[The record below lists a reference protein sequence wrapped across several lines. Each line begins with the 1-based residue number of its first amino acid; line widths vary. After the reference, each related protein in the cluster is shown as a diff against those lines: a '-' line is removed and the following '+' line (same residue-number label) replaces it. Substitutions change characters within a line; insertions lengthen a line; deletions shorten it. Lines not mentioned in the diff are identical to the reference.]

1 MQLEAL
7 RQEIIAHPLLARPSL
22 TSKLAVN
29 RPSTSPPSPPP
40 NPARPSFLRRAAL
53 YGSCGCDS
61 LPVRSTRRSKTSVS
75 LSVSPPFTVLPTA
88 NSQHRRLPSTAT
100 HRQPSPKTQ
109 HHSIL
114 TAPHIATVSAS
125 QKAYLPA
132 RVSKL
137 PLPPRPSALLQ
148 YRTQILSCPVS
159 QPAARCVLS
168 SATHSQRRPLA
179 FSHRANFLA
188 GWCHREASLTRL
200 RDSISCLLQSSLATR
215 SSSAILVFSPHRNPG
230 ACVAIPHLACS
241 RQDSDVIPHK
251 LDRYRYHPRRIF
263 RNHGGHCNRFA
274 HRGVCP
280 DERPS
285 ERPDLTESHT
295 IVDVGRLAQKFD
307 QRCTCIHVGNT
318 TQQWRR
324 S

>member
-61 LPVRSTRRSKTSVS
+61 LPVRSTRRSKTPVCLSRRPSQCVS
-75 LSVSPPFTVLPTA
+75 SSQQPTA

-125 QKAYLPA
+125 QKGLPSCPCLEIAFAPQTLGFVAVPYPNPVLSCLPA
-132 RVSKL
+132 GCALCFVISHPQPATPACFLSPRQFPGRLV
-137 PLPPRPSALLQ
+137 PPRSISYSAPRLHFLPA
-148 YRTQILSCPVS
+148 TILSCDKVQLCDFGIFTPPQS
-159 QPAARCVLS
+159 
-168 SATHSQRRPLA
+168 
-179 FSHRANFLA
+179 
-188 GWCHREASLTRL
+188 GRL
-200 RDSISCLLQSSLATR
+200 RCDSASCL
-215 SSSAILVFSPHRNPG
+215 FSPRLRRNT
-230 ACVAIPHLACS
+230 S
-241 RQDSDVIPHK
+241 
-251 LDRYRYHPRRIF
+251 
-263 RNHGGHCNRFA
+263 
-274 HRGVCP
+274 
-280 DERPS
+280 
-285 ERPDLTESHT
+285 
-295 IVDVGRLAQKFD
+295 
-307 QRCTCIHVGNT
+307 
-318 TQQWRR
+318 
-324 S
+324 